1 MSIPLSQAIRQK
13 QRLLRVAQNLEK
25 ADLVLKDATF
35 LNVFAQAWEQG
46 DIAIA
51 EGRIAGIG
59 SYQGAAEV
67 SVKGK
72 WLVPSFIDGHIHLES
87 SLVSPA
93 EFARAVVAH
102 GTGAVVADPHEIA
115 NVMGLDGIQYMLQA
129 SQGLPLDVWFMIPS
143 CVPATP
149 QDESG
154 AVLTAQDI
162 APYLTDPKVLGLA
175 EMMNFPG
182 LLAGDEDVLA
192 KIAAAEA
199 CGKRVDGHA
208 PGLSGA
214 ALCAYAGSG
223 VLSDHECSTAQ
234 EALEKLRL
242 GQWIMIREGTAAQ
255 NLEALLPLLKEPFA
269 RRCLFVTDD
278 KHPEDLLERGHLDFI
293 VREAVRRGVDPILA
307 LTCASFN
314 AANAFGL
321 AGRGALAPGY
331 AADIALLGDLEDFSV
346 QKVWKDGVQVFDGQ
360 GVPVAHPQVD
370 PALTEKVL
378 HSFHMAAFD
387 AQSFARTEPA
397 GLLQMV
403 PGQIITLDGGMA
415 RGTDVSKDVLKIAV
429 LERHRGT
436 GHIGVGY
443 LKGYGLR
450 RGAIATSIAHDS
462 HNLIVVGCADEDMAC
477 AASRVAAM
485 GGGIAIAENGRIL
498 DELSLPLAGLMS
510 LEPLESVNRSMERLK
525 ACAASL
531 GVDKGVDPLMTLSF
545 MSLPVIPSLRVLT
558 QGVFSVDKWEYI
570 SR

>member
-1 MSIPLSQAIRQK
+1 MFHPPSQAIQQK
-13 QRLLRVAQNLEK
+13 RRLVRVAQGLEK

-35 LNVFAQAWEQG
+35 LNVFAQAWDQG

-51 EGRIAGIG
+51 GGRIAGIG
-59 SYQGAAEV
+59 SYSGVTEV
-67 SVKGK
+67 SIKGT

-115 NVMGLDGIQYMLQA
+115 NVMGLEGIEYMLQA
-129 SQGLPLDVWFMIPS
+129 TQGLPLDVWFMVPS

-149 QDESG
+149 RDESG
-154 AVLTAQDI
+154 AVLTAGDI
-162 APYLTDPKVLGLA
+162 APYLANPRVLGLA

-182 LLAGDEDVLA
+182 VLGGDEDVLA
-192 KIAAAEA
+192 KVASSQAQ
-199 CGKRVDGHA
+199 GKAVDGHA
-208 PGLSGA
+208 PGLSGKE
-214 ALCAYAGSG
+214 LCAYVASG
-223 VLSDHECSTAQ
+223 IASDHECSTAQ
-234 EALEKLRL
+234 EALDKLRL

-255 NLEALLPLLKEPFA
+255 NLQALLPLLKEPFA

-293 VREAVRRGVDPILA
+293 VREAVRQGADPILA

-331 AADIALLGDLEDFSV
+331 AADIALLEDLTDFTV
-346 QKVWKDGVQVFDGQ
+346 KKVWKEGALVFDGQ
-360 GVPVAHPQVD
+360 SVSVGQPRVD
-370 PALTEKVL
+370 PALAEKVL
-378 HSFHMAAFD
+378 HSFHIRDFD
-387 AQSFARTEPA
+387 AHSFARTEPA

-403 PGQIITLDGGMA
+403 TGQIITLDGGMA
-415 RGTDVSKDVLKIAV
+415 REVDLSRDVLKIAV

-450 RGAIATSIAHDS
+450 QGAIATSIAHDS
-462 HNLIVVGCADEDMAC
+462 HNLIVVGATDQDMAC
-477 AASRVAAM
+477 AAARVAAM
-485 GGGIAIAENGRIL
+485 GGGIAIAENGVIL
-498 DELSLPLAGLMS
+498 DELRLPLAGLMS
-510 LEPLESVNRSMERLK
+510 PEPLEAVNSALERLK
-525 ACAASL
+525 ARAASL
-531 GVDKGVDPLMTLSF
+531 GVSRGVDPFMTLSF

-558 QGVFSVDKWEYI
+558 QGVFSVEKWDYV